1 MSQQQSFF
9 VIAAVKPRERVDRII
24 EQVQAAGI
32 SPDRLSLISHD
43 DRHGRD
49 PADEKPRDNA
59 DKLHDSTI
67 GAVTGGVAMGVLGCI
82 VGIASV
88 AVPGL
93 GFLIIGGPLAAALG
107 DAVVGGAIGAIAGGL
122 LGLRVP
128 DHRAKAY
135 EESLRRGSTII
146 SIHAD
151 GAEDLSKAR
160 EVLSSA
166 GAEEIL
172 EVNASEAPKPVTDDL
187 IAHRS

>member
-1 MSQQQSFF
+1 MSQQESFF
-9 VIAAVKPRERVDRII
+9 VIGAAKPRERVDRII
-24 EQVQAAGI
+24 ERAQAAGI
-32 SPDRLSLISHD
+32 PPDRISLISPD

-67 GAVTGGVAMGVLGCI
+67 GAITGGLAMGVLGCI
-82 VGIASV
+82 AGIATI

-107 DAVVGGAIGAIAGGL
+107 DTLVGGAIGAIAGGL

-151 GAEDLSKAR
+151 SAEALRKAR
-160 EVLSSA
+160 DVLSSA

-172 EVNASEAPKPVTDDL
+172 EVSASEAPISVTDDSL
-187 IAHRS
+187 AYKS